1 MAFTGTAV
9 IQQISDSVVR
19 ITGLSLANAASG
31 TISLA
36 AGAGDVKMP
45 ASYDPRPYSH
55 SQTSGTGA
63 LLTVDLAEAIE
74 VGISADT
81 AVTVAPAIQVE
92 KAASPF
98 LITLTNGG
106 AAASGGLE
114 IYVRFN

>member
-9 IQQISDSVVR
+9 IQQISDGLVR
-19 ITGLSLANAASG
+19 ITGLSLAAAAAG
-31 TISLA
+31 TIGLA
-36 AGAGDVKMP
+36 GGAGEESLP
-45 ASYDPRPYSH
+45 ASFDPKPYAR
-55 SQTSGTGA
+55 SQTGGTGT

-81 AVTVAPAIQVE
+81 AVTVAPAIQVV

-106 AAASGGLE
+106 GAASGGLE
-114 IYVRFN
+114 IYIRFN